1 MLRKSV
7 SFLFSSF
14 LLTGML
20 CGAEP
25 SISIDL
31 KEPVYEG
38 GTLRTT
44 QGGVIQGEGIRVQA
58 QEISYSK
65 GGEGDALYCTLS
77 ASGNLILQFGE
88 YYFIAES
95 LEYDFITQEGVLT
108 NATTGVEPWFFGG
121 ETVYLNSDG
130 SITLYNGFITTS
142 ETDERDWELT
152 CESAVLEERR
162 YLKAFDL
169 KMRLLET
176 PIFWLPC
183 IQTDLESIF
192 DSPVRYNLKW
202 GGSQGVRA
210 SMVYEV
216 FNWNRF
222 KTFLRLDYRIKRGPG
237 GGIET
242 YYLSEDHRQEFNT
255 INYAAM
261 DNSVSNPHE
270 TLRYRF
276 QGLYRNLVYDDRVS
290 IDLSWDKLSDIDM
303 ATDYNDRGLELD
315 IAGRTQLLVRKQ
327 EETRIERF
335 VSRLKV
341 NQFQSVKQQLPTVEV
356 SWKPKLLAHTGI
368 YSDSFFRASYL
379 DFSYSNDT
387 LHVHDYNSTRVELK
401 QEFYKPIP
409 FRYFTLTPEA
419 GGEMIFYGNSPHSG
433 HSKFLALCYA
443 GAEAKMAFTKF
454 SGCTKHVLE
463 PYVKFNYFSSPTVSP
478 NNHYIF
484 DIDDGWFQSNT
495 LKVGCVNQLFR
506 KTECGCL
513 SRPLVVDLYTF
524 GFFDTPT
531 IGKLFPKVYADVS
544 YLASD
549 TIRHAVDMGWDLQH
563 NELDHFNIRTEW
575 TAAKDI
581 AIRGE
586 YRHRSSFSWRK
597 ADHTNFILDSFRSE
611 ESLLHSQLSDRRD
624 TLIGAF
630 YYQFNPNWA
639 CEFEAR
645 QGWNRKCEP
654 SYTEFEIDILG
665 TLRSACNVKL
675 SYQHK
680 EGDDRVAFYFTIGLN
695 KPNLKK
701 CDSWLPCLE
710 W

>member
-1 MLRKSV
+1 MLHKIAAFFTFSL
-7 SFLFSSF
+7 LFMEVLS
-14 LLTGML
+14 
-20 CGAEP
+20 GAEP
-25 SISIDL
+25 TICIDL
-31 KEPVYEG
+31 KEPLYEG
-38 GTLRTT
+38 GVLKTS
-44 QGGVIQGEGIRVQA
+44 QGGVIQGAGIRVQA
-58 QEISYSK
+58 QEIAYAK
-65 GGEGDALYCTLS
+65 GGSGETAYCTLT
-77 ASGNLILQFGE
+77 ASQDLIVQFGE
-88 YYFIAES
+88 YYFIADS
-95 LEYDFITQEGVLT
+95 LEYDFVSQEGVLY
-108 NATTGVEPWFFGG
+108 NATTAVEPWFFGG
-121 ETVYLNSDG
+121 QTVYLNKDG
-130 SITLYNGFITTS
+130 SVTLYDGFITTS
-142 ETDERDWELT
+142 ETDERDWELR
-152 CESAVLEERR
+152 CEEAVLEERR
-162 YLKAFDL
+162 YLTAFNL
-169 KMRLLET
+169 KMRILDV
-176 PIFWLPC
+176 PVFWLPSLHS
-183 IQTDLESIF
+183 DLESIF

-242 YYLSEDHRQEFNT
+242 YYLSEDHKEEFNT

-276 QGLYRNLVYDDRVS
+276 QGLYRNLIYDDRIS

-315 IAGRTQLLVRKQ
+315 IAGRTQLLLRKQ

-341 NQFQSVKQQLPTVEV
+341 NQFQSVKQQLPTIEL
-356 SWKPKLLAHTGI
+356 SWKPKLLDATGI
-368 YSDSFFRASYL
+368 YSNSFFRASYL

-387 LHVHDYNSTRVELK
+387 MHVHDYNSTRVELT
-401 QEFYKPIP
+401 QEFYRPIP
-409 FRYFTLTPEA
+409 FRYFTFTPEI
-419 GGEMIFYGNSPHSG
+419 GGEMIFYGNSPEG
-433 HSKFLALCYA
+433 KARFLALVYG
-443 GAEAKMAFTKF
+443 GAEAKMAFSKVV
-454 SGCTKHVLE
+454 GCTKHVLE
-463 PYVKFNYFSSPTVSP
+463 PYVQFNYFSSPTVSP

-495 LKVGCVNQLFR
+495 LKVGCSNQLFR
-506 KTECGCL
+506 KTSCGCL
-513 SRPLVVDLYTF
+513 SRPLVVDLYTY

-531 IGKLFPKVYADVS
+531 IGKLFPKIYLDTS
-544 YLASD
+544 YLASETVRH
-549 TIRHAVDMGWDLQH
+549 TIEIGWDLQH
-563 NELDHFNIRTEW
+563 RNLDHFNARTEW
-575 TAAKDI
+575 TAAKDL

-586 YRHRSSFSWRK
+586 YRHRSQFSWRK

-611 ESLLHSQLSDRRD
+611 KSLLHSTLSDRRD
-624 TLIGAF
+624 TLILAF
-630 YYQFNPNWA
+630 FYQFNPNWG

-645 QGWNRKCEP
+645 QGWNRRCEP
-654 SYTEFEIDILG
+654 SYTEFEFDLLG

-701 CDSWLPCLE
+701 SDCWIPCLE

>member
-1 MLRKSV
+1 MFRKTATLIFTS
-7 SFLFSSF
+7 LI
-14 LLTGML
+14 LTGL
-20 CGAEP
+20 LSGAEP
-25 SISIDL
+25 SICIDL

-38 GTLRTT
+38 GVLRTT

-58 QEISYSK
+58 QEITYSK
-65 GGEGDALYCTLS
+65 SESACTLS
-77 ASGNLILQFGE
+77 ASTNLIMQFGE
-88 YYFIAES
+88 YYFIADS
-95 LEYDFITQEGVLT
+95 LEYDFISQQGVLT
-108 NATTGVEPWFFGG
+108 NATTAVEPWFFGG

-130 SITLYNGFITTS
+130 SITLFNGFITTS
-142 ETDERDWELT
+142 ETDERDWELQ
-152 CESAVLEERR
+152 CDAAVLEEKR

-169 KMRLLET
+169 KMRILDV
-176 PIFWLPC
+176 PVFWLPC
-183 IQTDLESIF
+183 LQTDLESIF

-242 YYLSEDHRQEFNT
+242 YYLSEDHREEFNT

-276 QGLYRNLVYDDRVS
+276 QGLYRNLVYDDS
-290 IDLSWDKLSDIDM
+290 IAVHLSWDKLSDRDM

-315 IAGRTQLLVRKQ
+315 IAGRTQLLIRKQ

-341 NQFQSVKQQLPTVEV
+341 NQFQSVKQQLPTIEL
-356 SWKPKLLAHTGI
+356 SWKPKLLGYTGI
-368 YSDSFFRASYL
+368 YSDTFFRASYL

-387 LHVHDYNSTRVELK
+387 IDVHDYNSTRVELN
-401 QEFYKPIP
+401 QEFYRPMP

-419 GGEMIFYGNSPHSG
+419 GTEMIFYGNSPEG
-433 HSKFLALCYA
+433 NARFLALFYG
-443 GAEAKMAFTKF
+443 GAEAKMAFSKVM
-454 SGCTKHVLE
+454 GCTKHVFE
-463 PYVKFNYFSSPTVSP
+463 PYAKFIYYTSPTVSP
-478 NNHYIF
+478 HNHYIF
-484 DIDDGWFQSNT
+484 DIDDGWYQANT
-495 LKVGCVNQLFR
+495 LKVGCSNQIFR
-506 KTECGCL
+506 KTECCL
-513 SRPLVVDLYTF
+513 SRPLLVDLYTY

-531 IGKLFPKVYADVS
+531 IGKLFPEVYADVS

-549 TIRHAVDMGWDLQH
+549 TVRHTVEFAWDLQH
-563 NELDHFNIRTEW
+563 GKLYHFNARTEW
-575 TAAKDI
+575 TAAKDL

-586 YRHRSSFSWRK
+586 YRHRSEYDWRK
-597 ADHTNFILDSFRSE
+597 ADHTNFILDAFRSE
-611 ESLLHSQLSDRRD
+611 KSLLHSTLSDRRD
-624 TLIGAF
+624 TLIAAF
-630 YYQFNPNWA
+630 FYQFNPNWG

-645 QGWNRKCEP
+645 QGWNRRCEP
-654 SYTEFEIDILG
+654 SYTEFELDLLG
-665 TLRSACNVKL
+665 TLRSAINVKF

-701 CDSWLPCLE
+701 SDCWLPCLE